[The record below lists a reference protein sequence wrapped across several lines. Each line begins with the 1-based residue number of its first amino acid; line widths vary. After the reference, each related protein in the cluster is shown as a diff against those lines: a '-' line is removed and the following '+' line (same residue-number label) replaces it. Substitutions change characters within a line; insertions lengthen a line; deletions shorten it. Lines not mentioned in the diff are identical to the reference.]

1 MSRHKVIFVS
11 VLFAVAAQAQ
21 QPATR
26 RSERRPSYEAVAN
39 LLGPVHGDDPRDL
52 ERCVD
57 LAAKLQADPRLF
69 PFDVQVQVNQMGPG
83 LVGYVLFREQR
94 QPIFE
99 LIRAAASVEV
109 WDKVTSGSIV
119 QGWQYALVTSERAAI
134 RSKPQAD
141 SEMTTQVSAGDPLF
155 LLEQRGEFFRC
166 LGPEGYCGFIQ
177 SSEFR
182 RIDAAQLTATLNS
195 KPAGDGF
202 EPAIE
207 KAMSLRGVRYV
218 WGGTT
223 AAGIDCSGLVQT
235 SFKTI
240 GINLPRDADQQVY
253 AGRLVATRWHRDA
266 LRRGDLLFFVG
277 RRGTINHVAIY
288 LGDQRYIE
296 AAGENVHIS
305 SFDPKDERYGARHV
319 AGFAFGK
326 RVLD

>member
-1 MSRHKVIFVS
+1 MMVFRVVIG
-11 VLFAVAAQAQ
+11 VLILAAALQAQ
-21 QPATR
+21 QPTTR
-26 RSERRPSYEAVAN
+26 RSERRPSYEAIADP
-39 LLGPVHGDDPRDL
+39 LGSVRADDPRDL
-52 ERCVD
+52 QRCVD
-57 LAAKLQADPRLF
+57 LAAKLQGDPRLF
-69 PFDVQVQVNQMGPG
+69 PFDVHAQVNEMGPG
-83 LVGYVLFREQR
+83 LTGYSLFREQR
-94 QPIFE
+94 MPVFE

-109 WDKVTSGSIV
+109 WDKVVSGSMV
-119 QGWQYALVTSERAAI
+119 QGLQYALVSSEYAALRA
-134 RSKPQAD
+134 KAD
-141 SEMTTQVSAGDPLF
+141 STSEMTTQVSASDPLF

-166 LGPEGYCGFIQ
+166 LGPEGYSGFIQ
-177 SSEFR
+177 ASDIR

-195 KPAGDGF
+195 KPAGDRF

-266 LRRGDLLFFVG
+266 LRRGDLLFFLG

-288 LGDQRYIE
+288 LGDQKYIE

-305 SFDPKDERYGARHV
+305 SFDPKDERYGERHV